1 MLLSF
6 SISQASLFIRF
17 VITVLSKLFSCSEIF
32 YFARAAVTVVVYYV
46 GGFIVVNAAV
56 ILQMEY
62 YFFTHLGAYIRVQL
76 YNLLL
81 AYVVIQSYIPQNFRA
96 LFSVYFFSC
105 FHIFTLSEHKEKR
118 PKIER
123 FKFNPNAYYIRI
135 IYAQEF

>member
-1 MLLSF
+1 MILC
-6 SISQASLFIRF
+6 FIYKIAYYPKAINRLKIR
-17 VITVLSKLFSCSEIF
+17 V
-32 YFARAAVTVVVYYV
+32 AVTVIVYYV

-62 YFFTHLGAYIRVQL
+62 YFFAHFGAYIRVQL
-76 YNLLL
+76 YNLLFS
-81 AYVVIQSYIPQNFRA
+81 YVVVQRYIPQNFRA

-123 FKFNPNAYYIRI
+123 FKYRFRNSL
-135 IYAQEF
+135 